1 MSDVKTGLYDEA
13 GVPSIF
19 IDDEVISYINERNTD
34 FRISTSCGGPILLPV
49 SYKPPKSTDIT
60 VKAGERTIFIS
71 MYQARYIDHIHMGL
85 VPYHTGPGHMRYQET
100 EPDFNE
106 F

>member
-1 MSDVKTGLYDEA
+1 MSDVKTDLYDEA
-13 GVPSIF
+13 GIPSVF
-19 IDDEVISYINERNTD
+19 IDDDVISYINERNTD
-34 FRISTSCGGPILLPV
+34 FRISTSCGGPVLLPV

-60 VKAGERTIFIS
+60 LKAGDRTIYIS

-85 VPYHTGPGHMRYQET
+85 IPYQTSPGHERDQAIKT
-100 EPDFNE
+100 GFDE